1 MALAVPR
8 IGIMETEYSWQSAK
22 SSGYSRASAGNN
34 YGWWVSLAMLLSI
47 LVHLGLYMVF
57 ENIQVK
63 QIVPGFQQVVQ
74 LPVERTETV
83 VDEQTMKRLTEEAR
97 PAPQPLEPVKEEA
110 KIQEPKAEM
119 PEVTETIKLTP
130 ATDVV
135 TNLFSTPEAPAMPAA
150 ISMPDLSKSMDF
162 ELPKGTSA
170 SDVKAQLA
178 KASQSASANQPTIY
192 VDETLQVGVDTDE
205 LVKQMTKQAGGNVS
219 KAISSRFSSLDTL
232 LGEGVQTPSAE
243 VLIPT
248 DLLFEF
254 ASYEIKEEAK
264 LSLMKLGMV
273 ILANK
278 DATFIFKGFTDSIPF
293 GTATGPGPRS
303 NEELSR
309 LRAEAVR
316 NWLVSQLGLEGFDL
330 QAVGYGP
337 ANPLVQPTGRIEID
351 KVAEA
356 INRRVEVEII
366 MRVPGSPIRAK
377 PIGR

>member
-1 MALAVPR
+1 
-8 IGIMETEYSWQSAK
+8 METEYTWQSAR
-22 SSGYSRASAGNN
+22 SSGYTRASAGNN

-63 QIVPGFQQVVQ
+63 QIVPGFEKVIQ

-83 VDEQTMKRLTEEAR
+83 VDEQTLNRLAEEAR
-97 PAPQPLEPVKEEA
+97 PPAPQPLEPVKEEPQ
-110 KIQEPKAEM
+110 IQELA
-119 PEVTETIKLTP
+119 PEAPEITETIKLTP

-135 TNLFSTPEAPAMPAA
+135 TNLFTTPEAPPMPAA

-170 SDVKAQLA
+170 ADVKIALD
-178 KASQSASANQPTIY
+178 KASQTASANQPTIY

-205 LVKQMTKQAGGNVS
+205 LVKQMTKSVGGDTG
-219 KAISSRFSSLDTL
+219 KAISAKFSSLDTL
-232 LGEGVQTPSAE
+232 LGEGIQTPSAE

-254 ASYEIKEEAK
+254 GKSEIKEEAK
-264 LSLMKLGMV
+264 LSLMKLGML

-278 DATFIFKGFTDSIPF
+278 NATFVFKGYTDSIPF
-293 GTATGPGPRS
+293 RNVFGPGPRN
-303 NEELSR
+303 NEELS
-309 LRAEAVR
+309 LARAEAVR
-316 NWLVSQLGLEGFDL
+316 GWLVSQLGLEGFDL
-330 QAVGYGP
+330 QAAGYGA
-337 ANPLVQPTGRIEID
+337 ANPLVLPTGKTEVD
-351 KVAEA
+351 KVREA

-366 MRVPGSPIRAK
+366 LRVPAVKAK
-377 PIGR
+377 PIRR